1 MEYEDVVRKVVG
13 KINSLA
19 GFIESISG
27 EYRYIRSLIS
37 QIVISAEA
45 HGLEKIKAKFMVEK
59 PSIGLV
65 VGMNLFE
72 ILYLESVYVE
82 KHLGFHDFIAP
93 VKYKYAGARFIP
105 LCAVLTITP
114 NLKPVD
120 KESEKCK
127 KIFENILKEYGI
139 YDVVSEPISKPR
151 LKESR
156 YPIHVLYS
164 IGNMIKKGLRNVV
177 GITILFGGREGNV
190 RDYLHIAFVSNIVSY
205 NYNKD
210 YDKHGIPKTLIDI
223 IPYIIE
229 EGVNRFIRIFE
240 KLS

>member
-19 GFIESISG
+19 GFIESIDEEFS
-27 EYRYIRSLIS
+27 YINSLIS
-37 QIVISAEA
+37 PIVLRAEA
-45 HGLEKIKAKFMVEK
+45 HGFKNMKTKFIVEK
-59 PSIGLV
+59 PSIGLM
-65 VGMNLFE
+65 VGSNLFE

-82 KHLGFHDFIAP
+82 KPLGYHDFVAP
-93 VKYKYAGARFIP
+93 VKYKYEGARFIP

-120 KESEKCK
+120 KESEECK

-139 YDVVSEPISKPR
+139 YDVVSEPISKPK
-151 LKESR
+151 LNEST

-164 IGNMIKKGLRNVV
+164 IGNMIKRGLRKVV
-177 GITILFGGREGNV
+177 GITVILGDSKGYV
-190 RDYLHIAFVSNIVSY
+190 RDYLHIAFVGNIVSY
-205 NYNKD
+205 NYHKG
-210 YDKHGIPKTLIDI
+210 YDEYGVPKPLIDI
-223 IPYIIE
+223 IPYIID
-229 EGVNRFIRIFE
+229 EGVSRFIRIFE